1 MKLWP
6 TRSKHKAEM
15 VADLDALLDESISFR
30 LHGRDHEIRP
40 ISAAE
45 FFKFTNAYA
54 GLSAL
59 GNKSEI
65 PTEQLINA
73 YYEVFSSVC
82 TTISKEDVR
91 QMSIAQVGALFQLI
105 IESVTGRAQV
115 DQKKTLE
122 RMMATAQVVSQSS
135 AQ

>member
-1 MKLWP
+1 
-6 TRSKHKAEM
+6 M

-59 GNKSEI
+59 GNKNEI
-65 PTEQLINA
+65 PTEQLISA

-82 TTISKEDVR
+82 GTITKEDVR

-122 RMMATAQVVSQSS
+122 KMMATAQVVSQSS
-135 AQ
+135 VQ